1 MFSMKKIISTLC
13 AMLMLACAAGAQ
25 GWFHQPTPNDTLR
38 STVVLPDKSVV
49 FQIYAPKAEK
59 VAVTGD
65 LPWDKPVTFTKEEN
79 GVWKGRISK
88 MVSGIYRYKF
98 MIDGIQ
104 VYDPKAP
111 DASETS
117 ALLTVDP
124 SGNEFFAMKNV
135 PHGAVA
141 ERYYWSEPLGQL
153 RRLHVWTPAGYEK
166 SSDTLPVLYLV
177 HGGGDTDVS
186 WPGVGAAGLI
196 LDNLMAE
203 GKMVPMVVVMP
214 NGSIE
219 MPDGNMMG
227 EVPVFAEDMVKSIIP
242 FIEDN
247 YRVHTDQANR
257 AMAGLSMGGM
267 ETLETTLNN
276 PEMFSYVWV
285 LSASF
290 APGNKEVYEYERIR
304 LKKEAD
310 RYNRNFKQLVFTQ
323 GGPSDIAY
331 NNCKETLKLFDEAG
345 IRYEYHDVTGGHSW
359 EAWRQNLHALA
370 QRLFK

>member
-1 MFSMKKIISTLC
+1 M
-13 AMLMLACAAGAQ
+13 
-25 GWFHQPTPNDTLR
+25 
-38 STVVLPDKSVV
+38 
-49 FQIYAPKAEK
+49 
-59 VAVTGD
+59 
-65 LPWDKPVTFTKEEN
+65 
-79 GVWKGRISK
+79 
-88 MVSGIYRYKF
+88 
-98 MIDGIQ
+98 
-104 VYDPKAP
+104 
-111 DASETS
+111 
-117 ALLTVDP
+117 
-124 SGNEFFAMKNV
+124 
-135 PHGAVA
+135 
-141 ERYYWSEPLGQL
+141 
-153 RRLHVWTPAGYEK
+153 
-166 SSDTLPVLYLV
+166 LYLV

-219 MPDGNMMG
+219 MPYGNMMG

-290 APGNKEVYEYERIR
+290 APGNKEVYEYERVR

-345 IRYEYHDVTGGHSW
+345 IRYEYHDVSGGHSW

>member
-1 MFSMKKIISTLC
+1 M
-13 AMLMLACAAGAQ
+13 
-25 GWFHQPTPNDTLR
+25 
-38 STVVLPDKSVV
+38 
-49 FQIYAPKAEK
+49 
-59 VAVTGD
+59 
-65 LPWDKPVTFTKEEN
+65 
-79 GVWKGRISK
+79 
-88 MVSGIYRYKF
+88 
-98 MIDGIQ
+98 
-104 VYDPKAP
+104 
-111 DASETS
+111 
-117 ALLTVDP
+117 
-124 SGNEFFAMKNV
+124 
-135 PHGAVA
+135 
-141 ERYYWSEPLGQL
+141 
-153 RRLHVWTPAGYEK
+153 
-166 SSDTLPVLYLV
+166 LYLV

-227 EVPVFAEDMVKSIIP
+227 EVPVFAEDMIKSIIP

-290 APGNKEVYEYERIR
+290 APGNKEVYEYERVR

-345 IRYEYHDVTGGHSW
+345 IRYEYHDVSGGHSW

>member
-13 AMLMLACAAGAQ
+13 AMLMLAGAAGAQ
-25 GWFHQPTPNDTLR
+25 GWFRQPTPNDTLR

-88 MVSGIYRYKF
+88 MVSGVYRYKF
-98 MIDGIQ
+98 MVDGIQ

-166 SSDTLPVLYLV
+166 SSDILPVLYLV

-290 APGNKEVYEYERIR
+290 APGNKEVYEYERVR

>member
-1 MFSMKKIISTLC
+1 MFSMKKIIATLC
-13 AMLMLACAAGAQ
+13 AMLMLAYAAGAQ
-25 GWFHQPTPNDTLR
+25 GWFRQPTPNDTLR
-38 STVVLPDKSVV
+38 STIVLPDKSVV

-59 VAVTGD
+59 VAVIGD

-88 MVSGIYRYKF
+88 LVSGIYRYKF
-98 MIDGIQ
+98 VIDGIQ

-290 APGNKEVYEYERIR
+290 APGNKEVYEYERVR

-345 IRYEYHDVTGGHSW
+345 IRYEYHDVSGGHSW